1 MVGRLTAPLLSAT
14 STPAQRCPNPNTWTL
29 GLSYVT
35 GLIGSLPLACVMKVT
50 NFKAGEILLDS
61 LDGPHLF
68 IGVPRVE
75 SFPCLGVEEAGQ
87 RCLMM
92 GLDG

>member
-1 MVGRLTAPLLSAT
+1 MGRITAPLLSAT
-14 STPAQRCPNPNTWTL
+14 TTPAQRCPYPNTWKL

-35 GLIGSLPLACVMKVT
+35 GLIGSLPFACVVKVT

-68 IGVPRVE
+68 IGVTQVE
-75 SFPCLGVEEAGQ
+75 SFPCLGAEEAGQ
-87 RCLMM
+87 HCLVM